1 MKRKKLWAWLI
12 AVAIAIVLIWV
23 FLLRKEE
30 QHIAFE
36 TTLPAQKDIS
46 EKVTATGT
54 IQIVDTVA
62 VGTQVSG
69 IIKAIYVDYNS
80 KVKKGQLLAEID
92 PTLLQAQADQ
102 IKGNLAAARSTV
114 TYQKATFDRQKQ
126 LYETGAI
133 SRSDYDNAANSYNT
147 ALANK
152 SSIEAQLRS
161 ANQNLLYTR
170 IYAPLDGIVL
180 SRNVSVGQTVA
191 ASFSTPTLFVLA
203 KDIHKMVVY
212 ASVDEADISQV
223 SVGEH
228 ATFTVDAY
236 LDNTFNGMVTEMR
249 LQPVTSANVVTYSTL
264 INVDNAEEKLKPGMT
279 ATITIYTKEA
289 RNAWTIPV
297 KATRYSPAPEL
308 GKEYHLV
315 HLNDKTADE
324 PGTAYVWVK
333 NNLFLTQKKIR
344 TGLNDNTHMAVL
356 SGLQPTD
363 TVIIANP
370 AISETAAAAGGSPF
384 MPKFPSRKKKQS

>member
-102 IKGNLAAARSTV
+102 IKGNLAAAQSSV

-236 LDNTFNGMVTEMR
+236 LDNTFNGVVTEMR

-279 ATITIYTKEA
+279 ATVTIYTQEA

-308 GKEYHLV
+308 AKEYRLV

-344 TGLNDNTHMAVL
+344 TGLNDNTHIAVL
-356 SGLQPTD
+356 SGLQPND